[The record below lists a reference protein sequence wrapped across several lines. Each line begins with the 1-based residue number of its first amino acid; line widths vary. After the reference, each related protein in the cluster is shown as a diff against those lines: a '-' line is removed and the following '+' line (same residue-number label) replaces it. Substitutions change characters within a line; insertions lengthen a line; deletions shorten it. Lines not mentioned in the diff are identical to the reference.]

1 MSISCIKRKL
11 NQYRQKNGKERK
23 MKIDIIEACTDM
35 GLVMTGAKEGPQ
47 ALIEELKE
55 VKDKIHKISIVNAE
69 DEKKETGNGKLKNLG
84 SVNRFNEKL
93 YQEVLSSV
101 TNGHLPITIG
111 GDHSLAVATALASI
125 KQHEKM
131 GIIWVDA
138 HTDFNTSQTTV
149 TGNIHGLP
157 LAVITRFLEDD
168 EILSKFHTGN
178 YYLPQNTVVVGA
190 RSVDFPGE
198 VYNVEAANI
207 YNLDKNHIKNRAI
220 EQVMAEAFQYA
231 SDGTNG
237 VHISLDLDVID
248 PKAAP
253 GVSVPEKDG
262 MSVQDFEKVVEMVV
276 KNKEI
281 IKSIDLVE
289 YNPLRDL
296 DKKTLMIAKQAL
308 VRLINAFSES

>member
-101 TNGHLPITIG
+101 TNDHLPITIG

-125 KQHEKM
+125 KQYEKM

-198 VYNVEAANI
+198 VHNVEEANI
-207 YNLDKNHIKNRAI
+207 HNLDKNRIKNCKI
-220 EQVMAEAFQYA
+220 EQVMEEAFQYA

-248 PKAAP
+248 PEAAP

-262 MSVQDFEKVVEMVV
+262 MSVQDFEKVVEMVI

-281 IKSIDLVE
+281 IRSIDLVE

-308 VRLINAFSES
+308 IRLINAFSES

>member
-1 MSISCIKRKL
+1 
-11 NQYRQKNGKERK
+11 

-35 GLVMTGAKEGPQ
+35 GLVMIGAKEGPQ

-101 TNGHLPITIG
+101 TNDHLPITIG

-157 LAVITRFLEDD
+157 LAVITHYLEQD

-281 IKSIDLVE
+281 IRSIDLVE

-308 VRLINAFSES
+308 IRLINAFSES

>member
-1 MSISCIKRKL
+1 
-11 NQYRQKNGKERK
+11 

>member
-101 TNGHLPITIG
+101 TNDHLPITIG

-125 KQHEKM
+125 KQYEKM

-157 LAVITRFLEDD
+157 LAVITHYLEQD

-198 VYNVEAANI
+198 VHNVEEANI
-207 YNLDKNHIKNRAI
+207 HNLDKNRIKNCKI
-220 EQVMAEAFQYA
+220 EQVMEEAFQYA

-248 PKAAP
+248 PEAAP

-262 MSVQDFEKVVEMVV
+262 MSVQDFEKVVEMVI

-281 IKSIDLVE
+281 IRSIDLVE

-308 VRLINAFSES
+308 IRLINAFSES

>member
-1 MSISCIKRKL
+1 
-11 NQYRQKNGKERK
+11 

-101 TNGHLPITIG
+101 TNDHLPITIG

-125 KQHEKM
+125 KQYEKM

-198 VYNVEAANI
+198 VHNVEEANI
-207 YNLDKNHIKNRAI
+207 HNLDKNRIKNCKI
-220 EQVMAEAFQYA
+220 EQVMEEAFQYA

-248 PKAAP
+248 PEAAP

-262 MSVQDFEKVVEMVV
+262 MSVQDFEKVVEMVI

-281 IKSIDLVE
+281 IRSIDLVE

-308 VRLINAFSES
+308 IRLINAFSES